1 MIKLSA
7 MPAIDESSFDMDD
20 ERFLHHE
27 HDYGKIILH
36 IRKKAKRSSVLSL
49 MSMAGLESATE
60 AYFFF
65 QELQARL
72 APIRILGNNADELW
86 CRLDWCSLILGMWVR
101 RKGYS
106 SGHFMEEWMSIM
118 ESWKFII
125 ESTAYMDICFAF
137 LGDSQRAALNDD
149 ESNITSHRM
158 LRTAWC
164 YGNITKDDEKLVNS
178 VLRAARLQEGTV
190 PLRHDR
196 PFRTMIAHLRST
208 LKKEQS
214 KEMLPPQRRRGIEA
228 SDFEDYVADI
238 EQETHLLLGF
248 LTAEE
253 KEDLQFAFVRI
264 FKAVLSVPIFKE
276 QVRYLQ
282 ICQKIRCQWLSGN
295 ETLQLE
301 VEEMFHQ
308 QVQETF
314 GHIMTRKPHG
324 WDDVP
329 TLSVDKDLSDI
340 LALGADIRGELY
352 GTTDSILHVVAS
364 RNCPLS
370 SFKALIAAGAPYTN
384 DSEYGASPLHGAAG
398 ANNIDV
404 ITFLLDPKLH
414 TFALDINVR
423 DWKGRTALH
432 WATHN
437 GCTDA
442 IDMLLQQPHIKFGVK
457 DNCDYT
463 PLTYACHERRLGP
476 MKRLMRD
483 PRSLF
488 ELVPSS
494 IESFRCRYS
503 NDSRKYLS
511 PITQVFHDLQGA
523 GKRRLTDVHLAL
535 MIVLA
540 AKPDLEVRD
549 PDSELYLNRVIKTI
563 NTRMLQDIRRAGA
576 DLSSRDYNGK
586 SFIHKAIKAVDGDI
600 LQNLLRVGIDV
611 TSQGYKGKTPMHE
624 LLRRWFF
631 EVEKLRMVL
640 AWGTNLDI
648 ENHDGEDPV
657 TANLKQHGETR
668 NQGPIRIIKND

>member
-1 MIKLSA
+1 
-7 MPAIDESSFDMDD
+7 MPTIDESSLEIDD
-20 ERFLHHE
+20 KVFLHHE
-27 HDYGKIILH
+27 DDYQKIILH
-36 IRKKAKRSSVLSL
+36 FRKKAKRSSVSSL
-49 MSMAGLESATE
+49 MSIAGLESATE

-65 QELQARL
+65 QELHARL
-72 APIRILGNNADELW
+72 ASIRILGNIADELW

-106 SGHFMEEWMSIM
+106 SGHLTEEWMSIM

-137 LGDSQRAALNDD
+137 SEDGQRVALND
-149 ESNITSHRM
+149 EEPSTKSHRM

-164 YGNITKDDEKLVNS
+164 YGSITKDDEKLVNS
-178 VLRAARLQEGTV
+178 VLRAARLQEETI

-196 PFRTMIAHLRST
+196 PFRTMMAHLRST
-208 LKKEQS
+208 LRKEQS
-214 KEMLPPQRRRGIEA
+214 KDMLPQQRRRVIEA
-228 SDFEDYVADI
+228 SDFEEYVADI

-253 KEDLQFAFVRI
+253 KGDLDFAFVRI
-264 FKAVLSVPIFKE
+264 FRAVLSILTFKE

-282 ICQKIRCQWLSGN
+282 LCQKIRCQWLSGN

-301 VEEMFHQ
+301 VEEMFHHN
-308 QVQETF
+308 VQEIF
-314 GHIMTRKPHG
+314 GHIMTRKPH
-324 WDDVP
+324 DRDNVP

-340 LALGADIRGELY
+340 LTLGADIRGELY
-352 GTTDSILHVVAS
+352 GTTDSILHVIAS
-364 RNCPLS
+364 HNCPLS
-370 SFKALIAAGAPYTN
+370 SFKALIAAGAPYTD

-398 ANNIDV
+398 ANNTDV
-404 ITFLLDPKLH
+404 IAFLLDPKLH
-414 TFALDINVR
+414 TFALDINAR
-423 DWKGRTALH
+423 DWRGRTALH
-432 WATHN
+432 WAARN

-442 IDMLLQQPHIKFGVK
+442 IDMLLQQSQINFGVK
-457 DNCDYT
+457 DHRGYT
-463 PLTYACHERRLGP
+463 PLTYACQERHLGT

-488 ELVPSS
+488 ELVSSS

-503 NDSRKYLS
+503 IDSRKYRT
-511 PITQVFHDLQGA
+511 PITQILQDLQGE
-523 GKRRLTDVHLAL
+523 GKRRLADVHLAL

-563 NTRMLQDIRRAGA
+563 NSRMLQDILRAGT
-576 DLSSRDYNGK
+576 DLNSRDYNGK

-640 AWGTNLDI
+640 GWGTKLDI
-648 ENHDGEDPV
+648 EKHDGDDPV
-657 TANLKQHGETR
+657 TA
-668 NQGPIRIIKND
+668 I